1 MNTPFSQPNLAN
13 FIKTGTDAAVSKVT
27 FPDGTSQ
34 TTAGDET
41 KIENGTS
48 KMEIA
53 SSNGACVFTPNG
65 GTSVT
70 TFAADGKVGIN
81 DATPSSNLL

>member
-34 TTAGDET
+34 TTAATTGD
-41 KIENGTS
+41 
-48 KMEIA
+48 M
-53 SSNGACVFTPNG
+53 
-65 GTSVT
+65 
-70 TFAADGKVGIN
+70 
-81 DATPSSNLL
+81 PSSME